1 MMKKMFLGSCGEG
14 ILGWIESNELVNNK
28 TLLKRT
34 MLSCLVS
41 VRLWLKGTS
50 CWVS

>member
-14 ILGWIESNELVNNK
+14 ILGWIESNKLVNNK
-28 TLLKRT
+28 MLLKRT
-34 MLSCLVS
+34 MLSSFVS
-41 VRLWLKGTS
+41 VMLWLKGTS

>member
-28 TLLKRT
+28 MLLRRT
-34 MLSCLVS
+34 MLSSLVS
-41 VRLWLKGTS
+41 VILWLKGIS
-50 CWVS
+50 CWIS